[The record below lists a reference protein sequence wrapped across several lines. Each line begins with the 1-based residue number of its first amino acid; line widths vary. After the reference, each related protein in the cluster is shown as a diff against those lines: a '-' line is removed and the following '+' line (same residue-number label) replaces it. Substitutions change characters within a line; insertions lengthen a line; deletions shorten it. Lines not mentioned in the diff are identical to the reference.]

1 MESSEVYLPR
11 NRKEGSEDAYFCRNG
26 IKQNLRSFS
35 IYRRCEDCIR
45 CEDDDDGIP
54 QSGQLH
60 LQHRQ
65 LYCLVVNG
73 PATYA
78 LTGVEVGA
86 CQKPQ
91 LADFV
96 PAAYWLSG

>member
-1 MESSEVYLPR
+1 MEAGSFLLSRCMLAAKEVALWER
-11 NRKEGSEDAYFCRNG
+11 NLSTFGK
-26 IKQNLRSFS
+26 
-35 IYRRCEDCIR
+35 
-45 CEDDDDGIP
+45 
-54 QSGQLH
+54 
-60 LQHRQ
+60 
-65 LYCLVVNG
+65 VNG

-91 LADFV
+91 LADYV

>member
-1 MESSEVYLPR
+1 MEVLQLRPSE
-11 NRKEGSEDAYFCRNG
+11 NHDSAA
-26 IKQNLRSFS
+26 
-35 IYRRCEDCIR
+35 
-45 CEDDDDGIP
+45 
-54 QSGQLH
+54 
-60 LQHRQ
+60 
-65 LYCLVVNG
+65 VVNG

>member
-1 MESSEVYLPR
+1 MMKRFISSEKSSVVDTLESVP
-11 NRKEGSEDAYFCRNG
+11 S
-26 IKQNLRSFS
+26 
-35 IYRRCEDCIR
+35 
-45 CEDDDDGIP
+45 
-54 QSGQLH
+54 
-60 LQHRQ
+60 
-65 LYCLVVNG
+65 VNG

>member
-1 MESSEVYLPR
+1 MVRGFLLASKRKGSGSRTRHPQK
-11 NRKEGSEDAYFCRNG
+11 NRDFPEKF
-26 IKQNLRSFS
+26 
-35 IYRRCEDCIR
+35 
-45 CEDDDDGIP
+45 
-54 QSGQLH
+54 
-60 LQHRQ
+60 
-65 LYCLVVNG
+65 VNG

>member
-1 MESSEVYLPR
+1 MYKFLQSLETRRFRGLFHFR
-11 NRKEGSEDAYFCRNG
+11 ANG
-26 IKQNLRSFS
+26 QPFDIV
-35 IYRRCEDCIR
+35 DW
-45 CEDDDDGIP
+45 
-54 QSGQLH
+54 
-60 LQHRQ
+60 
-65 LYCLVVNG
+65 LVMVNV

-91 LADFV
+91 LADYV

>member
-1 MESSEVYLPR
+1 MCEFHIPIPYLRAETAMMKRFISSEKSSVVDTLESVP
-11 NRKEGSEDAYFCRNG
+11 S
-26 IKQNLRSFS
+26 
-35 IYRRCEDCIR
+35 
-45 CEDDDDGIP
+45 
-54 QSGQLH
+54 
-60 LQHRQ
+60 
-65 LYCLVVNG
+65 VNG

-91 LADFV
+91 LADYV

>member
-1 MESSEVYLPR
+1 MMDKNGTVSPFLSMTATVSPLESSSFW
-11 NRKEGSEDAYFCRNG
+11 KTAS
-26 IKQNLRSFS
+26 LRPSAMLTS
-35 IYRRCEDCIR
+35 PMHHAIR
-45 CEDDDDGIP
+45 
-54 QSGQLH
+54 
-60 LQHRQ
+60 
-65 LYCLVVNG
+65 VNG

>member
-1 MESSEVYLPR
+1 MRLCFIPLYLYFSEIWMGEQETAEKPAKERDRICCSCSLQ
-11 NRKEGSEDAYFCRNG
+11 NRDF
-26 IKQNLRSFS
+26 
-35 IYRRCEDCIR
+35 
-45 CEDDDDGIP
+45 
-54 QSGQLH
+54 
-60 LQHRQ
+60 
-65 LYCLVVNG
+65 VNG

>member
-1 MESSEVYLPR
+1 MR
-11 NRKEGSEDAYFCRNG
+11 G
-26 IKQNLRSFS
+26 
-35 IYRRCEDCIR
+35 
-45 CEDDDDGIP
+45 
-54 QSGQLH
+54 
-60 LQHRQ
+60 
-65 LYCLVVNG
+65 VNG

-91 LADFV
+91 LADYV